1 MAFFVWFGSRMYNGG
16 KGGTVFAVSNS
27 IIFDG
32 FISEAISAGERILEV
47 IRRVPKIDSGSSNGE
62 ALENLSG
69 GMEFRNVEFAYP
81 SRTTTYFGLQPQC
94 ASRAECGISGSGFS
108 VNILVVIA
116 EDLPI
121 LSKYKPISS
130 IKLKYSMS
138 TCCST
143 PVKMSSLVFT
153 SFLSFQSIFSH
164 GDMVDTLLMILG
176 FVGAVGDGL
185 AIPAFFMFT
194 RVIFNDIGQ
203 GSIEALLSIQ
213 NVIYL
218 VYLAG
223 GSFLASF
230 MEGYCWS
237 RTGERQAS
245 RMQAQYLTA
254 VLRQDVEY
262 FDLNAGTS
270 SEVITSIT
278 SDSLVI
284 EDCLSKKVPNFIM
297 NRATLVGCYAGGFS
311 MMWRLALVG
320 SPTAVLLVIP
330 GILYGH
336 ILMELAR
343 KVRREYQKADT
354 VVEQCVSSIN
364 TVYSFVEE
372 ERTIAKFSATLDD
385 SVKLGLHQGLT
396 KGLAVG
402 SNGIIFA
409 IMAFLVW
416 FGSHIIMYN
425 GGKGGTVFAISNSIH
440 EKLYLFLSYINCIV
454 LCETYL
460 CINLMKNYDSL

>member
-1 MAFFVWFGSRMYNGG
+1 
-16 KGGTVFAVSNS
+16 
-27 IIFDG
+27 
-32 FISEAISAGERILEV
+32 
-47 IRRVPKIDSGSSNGE
+47 
-62 ALENLSG
+62 
-69 GMEFRNVEFAYP
+69 
-81 SRTTTYFGLQPQC
+81 
-94 ASRAECGISGSGFS
+94 
-108 VNILVVIA
+108 
-116 EDLPI
+116 
-121 LSKYKPISS
+121 
-130 IKLKYSMS
+130 
-138 TCCST
+138 
-143 PVKMSSLVFT
+143 
-153 SFLSFQSIFSH
+153 
-164 GDMVDTLLMILG
+164 MVDTLLMILG

-203 GSIEALLSIQ
+203 GSIEA

-425 GGKGGTVFAISNSIH
+425 GGKGGTVTYPDADADADADVAAEVVEVLTESVTLKETPVPTKVARLMLVSDILHNSSAPIKNASAYH
-440 EKLYLFLSYINCIV
+440 TKFEATLPDIIESFTDLYHSITGRITA
-454 LCETYL
+454 EA
-460 CINLMKNYDSL
+460 